1 MHALKPIKGV
11 ENLKMPALFIHG
23 NEDNF
28 VLPHHSKEI
37 CEKYGGSSKLILV
50 DGDHNSAR
58 PKYCLDSIGIFLY

>member
-1 MHALKPIKGV
+1 MR
-11 ENLKMPALFIHG
+11 

-50 DGDHNSAR
+50 DGDHNDIR
-58 PKYCLDSIGIFLY
+58 PKKIKKLVKTFFYNKLMV